1 MSSTPRPRDQA
12 RWLATTAAM
21 LAAVLIGFGVRDLWP
36 KAAAAGQLT
45 TNATVPVAATQVVR
59 TDVAQ
64 RQVVPGTL
72 GYQGS
77 FGVVNELGAGVI
89 TWLPAPGQVVRRG
102 QVLYQLAG
110 QPVILMYGPV
120 PAWRDL
126 GPGTTAGSDA
136 AGNDAAGN
144 DVRELQRNLVALGF
158 DPDHQIAADGVF
170 GWATQAAVERWQQA
184 LGMTVTGDI
193 PLGGVVFLPG
203 ALRVTGAPAAPGAP
217 VTTGATVLSGT
228 SDTPSVMVSLDVGG
242 SAVADGDS
250 VVVTMPD
257 GTTTVPGR
265 VSSVGRV
272 ATIPSQ
278 STQSTQSGPT
288 NPVNPVTI
296 AIGAMPAGLDQAPVQ
311 VAITQQQDT
320 DVLAV
325 PVTALLA
332 RPGGGYAV
340 RTAGATHRL
349 LPVTT
354 GLFDDATGM
363 VEVAGSGLAA
373 GLAVEVAQE

>member
-1 MSSTPRPRDQA
+1 MAGLIAAACAGFAA
-12 RWLATTAAM
+12 RE
-21 LAAVLIGFGVRDLWP
+21 IWP
-36 KAAAAGQLT
+36 GAAAAGQPT
-45 TNATVPVAATQVVR
+45 TNATVPVSTAQVVR

-77 FGVVNELGAGVI
+77 FSVVNELGAGVI

-126 GPGTTAGSDA
+126 GPGTTAG
-136 AGNDAAGN
+136 N

-158 DPDHQIAADGVF
+158 DPDRQITADGVF

-184 LGMTVTGDI
+184 LGMTVTGYI
-193 PLGGVVFLPG
+193 PLGGVVFLPD
-203 ALRVTGAPAAPGAP
+203 ALRVTGAPASPGAP
-217 VTTGATVLSGT
+217 LTTGATVLSGT
-228 SDTPSVMVSLDVGG
+228 SDAPSVAVSLDVGG
-242 SAVADGDS
+242 PPMAAGDP

-257 GTTTVPGR
+257 GTTTIPGR
-265 VSSVGRV
+265 VTSVGRV
-272 ATIPSQ
+272 ATLPPA
-278 STQSTQSGPT
+278 STQGTQGTQSSQGGQSSP
-288 NPVNPVTI
+288 NGAVIPIQI
-296 AIGAMPAGLDQAPVQ
+296 AIGQMPPGLDQAPVQ

-320 DVLAV
+320 NVLAV

-332 RPGGGYAV
+332 QPGGGYAI
-340 RTAGATHRL
+340 RTAGAGAGAGATHRL
-349 LPVTT
+349 IPVTT
-354 GLFDDATGM
+354 GLFDDTTGM
-363 VEVAGSGLAA
+363 VEVTGSGLTP
-373 GLAVEVAQE
+373 GLTVQEAQE